1 MDFRRVV
8 LPLSVRR
15 IYCCAKQEERAGKAG
30 EKLPLTVQKR
40 REKHKETLRAELVA
54 AAHDLVREEGYEGL
68 TIRKLAQR
76 VGYAP
81 MSVYSYF
88 ADKQDI
94 LMALAEDAFATLARR
109 IEAQP
114 CDDPIEALRVVMTEY
129 AAFGLGNPNE
139 YRTVFMTEKVKPPE
153 GKTFAEMEAD
163 NPAMKALVSRVEACI
178 AAGKLH
184 GDPQA
189 IANMLWAVGHGTISL
204 LITFP
209 FHPFGDPQAFVRR
222 MCDFTLAGLSTQDVA
237 PLTDDPKPC

>member
-1 MDFRRVV
+1 V
-8 LPLSVRR
+8 
-15 IYCCAKQEERAGKAG
+15 
-30 EKLPLTVQKR
+30 PLTAQQRRDRQKA
-40 REKHKETLRAELVA
+40 EQRAALVA
-54 AAHDLVREEGYEGL
+54 AAHELVQEEGYDGL
-68 TIRKLAQR
+68 TIRKLARR

-94 LMALAEDAFATLARR
+94 LLALAEDAFATLARR

-114 CDDPIEALRVVMTEY
+114 ADDPLEALRVVMTEY

-139 YRTVFMTEKVKPPE
+139 YRTVFMTEKTRPPA
-153 GKTFAEMEAD
+153 GMTFAEMEAD
-163 NPAMKALVSRVEACI
+163 NPAMKVLINRVEACI

-184 GDPQA
+184 GDAYA

-209 FHPFGDPQAFVRR
+209 FHPFGDPQAFVKR
-222 MCDFTLAGLSTQDVA
+222 MCDFTLAGLAAREVA
-237 PLTDDPKPC
+237 PLAGGLASD

>member
-1 MDFRRVV
+1 M
-8 LPLSVRR
+8 PPT
-15 IYCCAKQEERAGKAG
+15 AQE
-30 EKLPLTVQKR
+30 R
-40 REKHKETLRAELVA
+40 RERQKAEQRAALVA
-54 AAHDLVREEGYEGL
+54 AAHELVQEEGYEGL
-68 TIRKLAQR
+68 TIRKLAR
-76 VGYAP
+76 RCGYAP

-114 CDDPIEALRVVMTEY
+114 CDDPMDALRIIMTEY

-139 YRTVFMTEKVKPPE
+139 YRTVFMTEKTRPPA

-163 NPAMKALVSRVEACI
+163 NPAMKVLVERVEACI
-178 AAGKLH
+178 AAGRLR
-184 GDPQA
+184 GDPYA

-209 FHPFGDPQAFVRR
+209 FHPFGDPKAFVTR
-222 MCDFTLAGLSTQDVA
+222 MCDFALAGLEAQEVA
-237 PLTDDPKPC
+237 PLAGAGAPC

>member
-1 MDFRRVV
+1 M
-8 LPLSVRR
+8 
-15 IYCCAKQEERAGKAG
+15 
-30 EKLPLTVQKR
+30 PLTAQQRRDRQKA
-40 REKHKETLRAELVA
+40 EQRAALVA
-54 AAHDLVREEGYEGL
+54 AAHELVQEEGYDGL
-68 TIRKLAQR
+68 TIRKLARR

-94 LMALAEDAFATLARR
+94 LLALAEDAFATLARR

-114 CDDPIEALRVVMTEY
+114 ADDPLEALRVVMTEY

-139 YRTVFMTEKVKPPE
+139 YRTVFMTEKTRPPA
-153 GKTFAEMEAD
+153 GMTFAEMEAD
-163 NPAMKALVSRVEACI
+163 NPAMKVLINRVEACI

-184 GDPQA
+184 GDAYA

-209 FHPFGDPQAFVRR
+209 FHPFGDPQAFVKR
-222 MCDFTLAGLSTQDVA
+222 MCDFTLAGLAAREVA
-237 PLTDDPKPC
+237 PLAGGLASD

>member
-1 MDFRRVV
+1 V
-8 LPLSVRR
+8 
-15 IYCCAKQEERAGKAG
+15 
-30 EKLPLTVQKR
+30 PLTVQQR
-40 REKHKETLRAELVA
+40 REEQKAALRSELLA
-54 AAHDLVREEGYEGL
+54 AAHDLVRQEGYDGL

-88 ADKQDI
+88 ADKHDI

-114 CDDPIEALRVVMTEY
+114 ADDPIEALRVVMTEY

-139 YRTVFMTEKVKPPE
+139 YRTVFMTEKTRPPE
-153 GKTFAEMEAD
+153 GRTFAEMEAD
-163 NPAMKALVSRVEACI
+163 NPAMKVLVSRVGACI
-178 AAGKLH
+178 AAGRLH
-184 GDPQA
+184 GDPFA

-209 FHPFGDPQAFVRR
+209 FHPFGDPQAFVKR
-222 MCDFTLAGLSTQDVA
+222 MCDFTLAGLSSQTVE
-237 PLTDDPKPC
+237 PLTNDPKRC